1 MFFAVKTLGFK
12 GIEGFKV
19 IAETDVSAG
28 LPSYSVV
35 GLPDA
40 AVKESRDRV
49 VSALRNSGF
58 KLPAKK
64 ITINLAPAEFKKSG
78 SHFDLPIAVGILLS
92 AGLIKDKIDIGKY
105 FFMAELSLDG
115 ALRPACGLLPMLIS
129 LKENFPNSTAIISP
143 ENAQEAEIAKV
154 KYLCAKDLFEVCCF
168 IKGDRELHRKKCDN
182 SSKPLINL
190 SVDFSQVKG
199 QLKAK
204 RAAEIAAAGFHNM
217 IMIGPP
223 GSGKSMIA
231 KRLFTIM
238 PPLSERE
245 MLETTRIYSVW
256 GRGVSLMSQRPFR
269 EPHHSISDTALLG
282 GGQNPRPGEVSLA
295 HNGILFLDELPEFS
309 RAALEGLREPLENK
323 KITVAR
329 AKDCLT
335 FPANFLLVAAANPCP
350 CGYYSHPIRECV
362 CTPVAVE
369 KYRNRI
375 SGPLLD
381 RIDLHVE
388 ISPVKYSQW
397 EGSEK
402 SESSQQIAMRVNI
415 ARQIQ
420 EKRNGD
426 GIYNSDLSGKMLR
439 EICKIPC
446 EAQEMMQKAMDT
458 LGFSARSLDKAVK
471 IARTIADLEGK
482 EYIEKSHIAEALSFR
497 SLDRKIF

>member
-12 GIEGFKV
+12 GIDGFEV
-19 IAETDVSAG
+19 TAETDVSAG
-28 LPSYSVV
+28 LPSYNVV
-35 GLPDA
+35 GLPDT

-64 ITINLAPAEFKKSG
+64 ITINLSPAELKKSG
-78 SHFDLPIAVGILLS
+78 SHFDLPMAVGILLS
-92 AGLIKDKIDIGKY
+92 AGLIKSKIDMGRY
-105 FFMAELSLDG
+105 FFMGELSLDG
-115 ALRPACGLLPMLIS
+115 ALRPASGLLPMLIS
-129 LKENFPNSTAIISP
+129 LKENFPEAVAVIPMES
-143 ENAQEAEIAKV
+143 AQEAEIAKAE
-154 KYLCAKDLFEVCCF
+154 YLCAKDLFEICCF
-168 IKGDRELHRKKCDN
+168 VKGEKELYKSKGG
-182 SSKPLINL
+182 SSGKSL
-190 SVDFSQVKG
+190 SDSSLDFSEVKG
-199 QLKAK
+199 QWKAR

-217 IMIGPP
+217 IMVGPP

-256 GRGVSLMSQRPFR
+256 GRGTSLVSQRPFR

-335 FPANFLLVAAANPCP
+335 FPADFLLVAAANPCP

-362 CTPVAVE
+362 CTPLAVE
-369 KYRNRI
+369 KYRNRL

-388 ISPVKYSQW
+388 VSPVKYSQW
-397 EGSEK
+397 EGREK
-402 SESSQQIAMRVNI
+402 SEGSREIAERVSA
-415 ARQIQ
+415 ARRIQ
-420 EKRNGD
+420 EKRNGE
-426 GIYNSDLSGKMLR
+426 GVYNSALSGKMLR
-439 EICKIPC
+439 EICRVPSD
-446 EAQEMMQKAMDT
+446 AQEMMQKAMDT
-458 LGFSARSLDKAVK
+458 LGLSARSLDKAVK
-471 IARTIADLEGK
+471 TARTIADLEGK
-482 EYIEKSHIAEALSFR
+482 KDLEKAHIAEALSFR